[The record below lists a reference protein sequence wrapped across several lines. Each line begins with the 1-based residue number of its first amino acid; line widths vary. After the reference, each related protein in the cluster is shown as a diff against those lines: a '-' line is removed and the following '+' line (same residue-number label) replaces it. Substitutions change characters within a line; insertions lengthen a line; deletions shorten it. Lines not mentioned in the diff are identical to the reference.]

1 MEQMKACVFE
11 LNKFHTEVFPVYE
24 NLLPDIF
31 PNREIKIDYFV
42 IPRKYR
48 QLKMV
53 YGESLHEIY
62 NSAIYFLCSKTGLR
76 RFYFRFVVNRAIR
89 QYQPD
94 LVIFNS
100 IVPKRCWYVFESIQ
114 NRMKFGLIHG
124 FGEVR
129 HRKMKRTHYFVLGE
143 KVFQKHQKQDIDA
156 YLLPFFPQF
165 RLAPESSHDEWVV
178 AIQGNINFKRRNYPL
193 LVETAAE
200 LKRRNIQGISFNI
213 IGGLD
218 GRDAYRL
225 IGMVRDK
232 GVMEYFRFHRSLDDK
247 EFFREIANSH
257 YLMPLLG
264 DAQRKYLTHDTITS
278 TYSHSAAYNKPM
290 ILSAQNAKIWDIDNR
305 TALIFSDMH
314 GLVELIQNLPKEE
327 NYRELCESFN
337 EWKEQ
342 RIKENKRLL
351 RKVFN
356 IDV

>member
-1 MEQMKACVFE
+1 MDQMKVCVFE

-24 NLLPDIF
+24 NLLPAIF
-31 PNREIKIDYFV
+31 PDRNIKIDYFV
-42 IPRKYR
+42 IPGKYR

-53 YGESLHEIY
+53 YGEALHEIY
-62 NSAIYFLCSKTGLR
+62 NAAIYFVCSKTGLR
-76 RFYFRFVVNRAIR
+76 KFYFRSVVGTAIR

-114 NRMKFGLIHG
+114 DRMKFGLVHG

-129 HRKMKRTHYFVLGE
+129 HRKMERTHYFVLGE

-156 YLLPFFPQF
+156 YLLPFYPQF
-165 RLAPESSHDEWVV
+165 RSAPENRPGEWVI
-178 AIQGNINFKRRNYPL
+178 AIQGIINFKRRNYPL

-213 IGGLD
+213 IGGLNS
-218 GRDAYRL
+218 RDATRL
-225 IGMVRDK
+225 AGMVRDN

-247 EFFREIANSH
+247 EFFREIADSH

-264 DAQRKYLTHDTITS
+264 DAQEKYLTHDTITA

-290 ILSAQNAKIWDIDNR
+290 IISANNAKVWEINSR
-305 TALIFSDMH
+305 TALIYRDMRE
-314 GLVELIQNLPKEE
+314 LVDLIQDLPKEE
-327 NYRELCESFN
+327 SYRKLCESLN

-342 RIKENKRLL
+342 RIEENKRLL
-351 RKVFN
+351 REVFCKN
-356 IDV
+356 G